1 MNIFNLNIEQ
11 LDSDEAKEV
20 FSVYPIERL
29 PGIPAFLSKD
39 ECAIILGVSMKVI
52 NHLIESG
59 QLPSTEIPNDTVPYS
74 DLFGE
79 LIEPPREKVIL
90 RADIADYMEKSLL
103 CNKPV
108 LDT

>member
-1 MNIFNLNIEQ
+1 MNLFGLNIES
-11 LDSDEAKEV
+11 LDLDEAKEAL
-20 FSVYPIERL
+20 SVYPIERL

-39 ECAIILGVSMKVI
+39 ECAAILGVSMKVI
-52 NHLIESG
+52 NRLVESG
-59 QLPSTEIPNDTVPYS
+59 QLPSTDIPGDTLPYN

-90 RADIADYMEKSLL
+90 RADLADYMEKSLL